1 MTDQSTPVT
10 DDDRKAHEW
19 ASSPARQS
27 NGLLAPVARA
37 ILAHVPAPPAA
48 LADELREWG
57 ARPFDGLNWT
67 GFHDLTDRVE
77 AIEKELAA
85 RNLDADGLLM
95 PDLPEP
101 DGYNAGLP
109 WWGACDTEVRPAG
122 YEQRVIC
129 TDENGPWEATAQDV
143 REFAY
148 ALLAAAD
155 WAEEHIHG

>member
-1 MTDQSTPVT
+1 MKNTD
-10 DDDRKAHEW
+10 A
-19 ASSPARQS
+19 AR
-27 NGLLAPVARA
+27 GIIGRYVPHHVA
-37 ILAHVPAPPAA
+37 
-48 LADELREWG
+48 
-57 ARPFDGLNWT
+57 
-67 GFHDLTDRVE
+67 
-77 AIEKELAA
+77 ELAA

-95 PDLPEP
+95 PDLPDP

-129 TDENGPWEATAQDV
+129 TDENGPWEATAQDA